1 MYALRA
7 ASLGKEL
14 IALAID
20 TRIKSATANFIAVY
34 KNTTDQK
41 GHYMSSKLEL
51 FVTKTKD
58 YLKQESDRLD
68 LLLKRLKEAKAPDV
82 DECLYESDGWTLT
95 WLYKDSTIELR
106 WQWNA
111 GIEVMDV
118 NGKLQAEKKM
128 TDAIRVLLRQFS

>member
-1 MYALRA
+1 
-7 ASLGKEL
+7 
-14 IALAID
+14 
-20 TRIKSATANFIAVY
+20 
-34 KNTTDQK
+34 
-41 GHYMSSKLEL
+41 MSSKLEL
-51 FVTKTKD
+51 FVAKTKD

-95 WLYKDSTIELR
+95 WLYQDSTIELR

-111 GIEVMDV
+111 GFEVVDV
-118 NGKLQAEKKM
+118 NGKLHAEKKM